1 MNGHSHE
8 LEENFRQYIN
18 IFYTNYR
25 PVLLQYSPPYKNN
38 SETNFYKT
46 TLKTKFVQN
55 EMK

>member
-1 MNGHSHE
+1 MNEHSHE
-8 LEENFRQYIN
+8 LKENFRQYIN

-25 PVLLQYSPPYKNN
+25 LVLLQYSPPYKKN
-38 SETNFYKT
+38 SELFFYKT